1 MRVRSPDGQDLEQVL
16 VAMEAPYRWRCRE
29 TAKGHIPVAPEINLI
44 DPDVYQRS
52 GPPYQQFSWLREH
65 APVFWHAQG
74 GEPGWPGFWAVTRH
88 EDVAHIS
95 RHPEIFSSARRLALF
110 GEVPEEHI
118 EVQRL
123 MMLNMDPPQHTR
135 QRAFVN
141 RGFTPRMIGQLEK
154 HIVQICHQLL
164 DEVQHR
170 GEADFV
176 TDIAAPL
183 PLQVI
188 CELVGAPVED
198 RRRIFELSNLLIGA
212 ADPEFQAAPEAQQ
225 NAAAEVYAYGE
236 ELAARRREQP
246 ADDIVT
252 KLLQPDDHGEALTS
266 SEFDLF
272 FLLLTVAGNETTRNA
287 ASGGMLALFQH
298 PEQWQ
303 RLRSDPALIPTAAE
317 EIVRWVSPVNLFRR
331 TAVCDTKLSGQPVAA
346 GDKVVVFYASANR
359 DESVFASAQEFD
371 LGRDPNPHIG
381 FGGGGPHFCLGR
393 HLAALE
399 LRVLLRAL
407 TERMPDIRLD
417 GEASRLRSNFI
428 NGIKHMPVSF

>member
-1 MRVRSPDGQDLEQVL
+1 M
-16 VAMEAPYRWRCRE
+16 AA
-29 TAKGHIPVAPEINLI
+29 EINLI

-52 GPPYQQFSWLREH
+52 GPPHDQFGWLREH
-65 APVFWHAQG
+65 DPVHWHADG

-88 EDVAHIS
+88 EDVTHVS
-95 RHPEIFSSARRLALF
+95 RNPELFSSSRRLALF

-118 EVQRL
+118 VLQRL

-154 HIVQICHQLL
+154 HISEICHQLL
-164 DEVQHR
+164 DEVQQR

-183 PLQVI
+183 PLYVI
-188 CELVGAPVED
+188 CELVGAPVGD
-198 RRRIFELSNLLIGA
+198 RARIFELSNLLIGS
-212 ADPEFQAAPEAQQ
+212 ADPEFQVEEQAQM
-225 NAAAEVYAYGE
+225 NAASQVYAYGE

-252 KLLQPDDHGEALTS
+252 RLLQPNDAGEALTS
-266 SEFDLF
+266 DEFDLF
-272 FLLLTVAGNETTRNA
+272 FMLLTVAGNETTRNA

-298 PEQWQ
+298 RDQWQ
-303 RLRSDPALIPTAAE
+303 RLVDDPELIPTAAE

-331 TAVCDTKLSGQPVAA
+331 TATRDTELGGKPIRE

-359 DESVFASAQEFD
+359 DEDVFAAPLRFD
-371 LGRDPNPHIG
+371 VGRSVNPHVG

-399 LRVLLRAL
+399 LRVLLQAL
-407 TERMPDIRLD
+407 TERMPGIRLD
-417 GEASRLRSNFI
+417 GEPSRLRSNFI
-428 NGIKHMPVSF
+428 NGIKHMPVRF

>member
-1 MRVRSPDGQDLEQVL
+1 
-16 VAMEAPYRWRCRE
+16 
-29 TAKGHIPVAPEINLI
+29 VAPGINLI

-52 GPPYQQFSWLREH
+52 GPPHEQFSWLRTH
-65 APVFWHAQG
+65 DPVYWHEDG
-74 GEPGWPGFWAVTRH
+74 GEPGWPGFWAIMKH
-88 EDVAHIS
+88 EDVAHVS
-95 RHPEIFSSARRLALF
+95 RHPELFSSSARLALF

-118 EVQRL
+118 ILQRL

-141 RGFTPRMIGQLEK
+141 RGFTPRMIGELEK
-154 HIVQICHQLL
+154 HISEICHQLL
-164 DEVQHR
+164 DEIQDR

-183 PLQVI
+183 PLYVI

-198 RRRIFELSNLLIGA
+198 RGKIFELSNLLIGS
-212 ADPEFQAAPEAQQ
+212 ADPEFQVAPEAQQ
-225 NAAAEVYAYGE
+225 NAAAQVYAYGE

-252 KLLQPDDHGEALTS
+252 RLLQPNDHGEALTS
-266 SEFDLF
+266 DEFDLF
-272 FLLLTVAGNETTRNA
+272 FMLLTVAGNETTRNA
-287 ASGGMLALFQH
+287 AAGGMLALFEH
-298 PEQWQ
+298 PDQWQ
-303 RLRSDPALIPTAAE
+303 RLLADRELIPTAAE

-331 TAVCDTKLSGQPVAA
+331 TAVTDTELGGKRIRQ

-359 DESVFASAQEFD
+359 DGQVFAAPDRFD
-371 LGRDPNPHIG
+371 PGRTVNPHVG

-407 TERMPDIRLD
+407 ADRMPGIRLD
-417 GEASRLRSNFI
+417 GEPSRLRSNFI
-428 NGIKHMPVSF
+428 NGIKHMPVRFQTSRPGGRSLSRPGTRSAGSRS

>member
-1 MRVRSPDGQDLEQVL
+1 MTVSLAISGRRR
-16 VAMEAPYRWRCRE
+16 AE
-29 TAKGHIPVAPEINLI
+29 TVAPVINLI
-44 DPDVYQRS
+44 DADVYQRS
-52 GPPYQQFSWLREH
+52 GPPHEQFTWLREH
-65 APVFWHAQG
+65 DPVFWHADG
-74 GEPGWPGFWAVTRH
+74 GEPGWPGFWAVTKH
-88 EDVAHIS
+88 EDVAHVS
-95 RHPEIFSSARRLALF
+95 RHPELFSSARRLALF
-110 GEVPEEHI
+110 GEVPEDHI
-118 EVQRL
+118 ELQRL

-154 HIVQICHQLL
+154 HIVQICHQLM

-170 GEADFV
+170 GQADFV

-183 PLQVI
+183 PLHVI

-198 RRRIFELSNLLIGA
+198 RDRIFELSNLLIGA
-212 ADPEFQAAPEAQQ
+212 TDPEFQTEPQAQQ

-236 ELAARRREQP
+236 ELAARRRAQP

-252 KLLQPDDHGEALTS
+252 KLLQPNDNGEALTS
-266 SEFDLF
+266 DEFDLF

-287 ASGGMLALFQH
+287 AAGGMLALFEH
-298 PEQWQ
+298 PDQWQ
-303 RLRSDPALIPTAAE
+303 RLVRDPSMIPTAAE

-331 TAVCDTKLSGQPVAA
+331 TSVRDTELGGQHIAA

-359 DESVFASAQEFD
+359 DDEVFAAPQQFD
-371 LGRDPNPHIG
+371 VGRDVNPHVG

-399 LRVLLRAL
+399 LRILLQAL
-407 TERMPDIRLD
+407 IERMPDIRLD
-417 GEASRLRSNFI
+417 GEVSRLRSNFI
-428 NGIKHMPVSF
+428 NGIKHMPVRF